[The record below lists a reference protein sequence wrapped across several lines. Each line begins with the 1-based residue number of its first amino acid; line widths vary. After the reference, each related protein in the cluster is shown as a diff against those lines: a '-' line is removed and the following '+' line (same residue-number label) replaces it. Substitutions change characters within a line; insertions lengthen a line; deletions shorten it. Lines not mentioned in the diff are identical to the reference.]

1 LTTAATKQLKT
12 WYYK

>member
-1 LTTAATKQLKT
+1 LTTTAKQLKT